1 MNLDSNSGNHDTI
14 YYFSHKSTMVDSYL
28 DFYDGNAPTRNEG
41 ALKDSIPR
49 KTWADLDFVC
59 FYAT

>member
-1 MNLDSNSGNHDTI
+1 
-14 YYFSHKSTMVDSYL
+14 MVDSYL